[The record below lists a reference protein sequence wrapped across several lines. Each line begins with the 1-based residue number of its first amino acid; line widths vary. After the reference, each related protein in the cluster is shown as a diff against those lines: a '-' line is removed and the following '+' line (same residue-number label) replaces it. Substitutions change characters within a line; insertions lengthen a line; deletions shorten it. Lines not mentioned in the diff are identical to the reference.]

1 VDVFFRKGLYS
12 LGSQTLVMD
21 FDFKEAMDG
30 VVAWINKAGNA
41 VVEFF
46 KDPKTH
52 IESGIAKA
60 KAYFNSLTQYEL
72 YAWIGEGAGFV
83 LVILSIVLW

>member
-1 VDVFFRKGLYS
+1 MFFQKGLYS
-12 LGSQTLVMD
+12 LGSKMLFMD
-21 FDFKEAMDG
+21 FDFKEVLDS
-30 VVAWINKAGNA
+30 VVAWINKASNA

-52 IESGIAKA
+52 IESAIAKA
-60 KAYFNSLTQYEL
+60 NAYFKSLTQYEL

-83 LVILSIVLW
+83 LVIVAIIVW